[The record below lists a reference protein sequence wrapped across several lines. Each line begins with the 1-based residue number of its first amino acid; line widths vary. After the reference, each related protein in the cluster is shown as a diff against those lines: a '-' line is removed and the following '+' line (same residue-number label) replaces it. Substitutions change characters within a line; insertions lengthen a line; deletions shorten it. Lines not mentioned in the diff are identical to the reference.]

1 MINCIL
7 LSRRHGSE
15 FLCIFIDDIE
25 DYEKLVIDNVIIYCF
40 YLEQILLISTNVLVM
55 IKVSPGIQSRLL

>member
-1 MINCIL
+1 MRNCIL

-25 DYEKLVIDNVIIYCF
+25 DYEELVIDNVFIYFF
-40 YLEQILLISTNVLVM
+40 YLERILLISPNVLVM
-55 IKVSPGIQSRLL
+55 IKVALRIQ